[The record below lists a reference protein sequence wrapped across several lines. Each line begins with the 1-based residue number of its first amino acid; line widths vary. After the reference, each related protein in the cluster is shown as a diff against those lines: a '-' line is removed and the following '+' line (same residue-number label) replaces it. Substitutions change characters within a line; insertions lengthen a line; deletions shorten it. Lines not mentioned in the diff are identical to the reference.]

1 MLPTTLFREIDYLM
15 NNIEPYFSKSLHLN
29 CDGTYTKEEEDHY
42 KLAIQLPGF
51 KKEDLKITLEN
62 GFLRI
67 DGFSKDWMGERTY
80 KKEFRLGDKI
90 DWEKVSCKMENGIL
104 NIVLPKVEKAKKKL
118 IEIKLE

>member
-1 MLPTTLFREIDYLM
+1 MLPTLFREIDYLM
-15 NNIEPYFSKSLHLN
+15 NNVEPEYFKSYYEN
-29 CDGTYTKEEEDHY
+29 VDGTYTKEEEDHY

-62 GFLRI
+62 NLLKI
-67 DGFSKDWMGERTY
+67 EGFSKDWTCERTY

-90 DWEKVSCKMENGIL
+90 NSENVSCKLENGIL
-104 NIVLPKVEKAKKKL
+104 NVVLPKVEKAKKKL